1 MDLVFKE
8 TSFFTKQIKD
18 LLTDDE
24 YKEFQQHLVE
34 KPTAG
39 PVIKDTG
46 GCRKVRW
53 ALQNNGGKSGGMRAI
68 YYWIKDEHQIFLLL
82 AYEKSSQDSLSDKQK
97 KVLKKLVR
105 DELQLKEND
114 DG

>member
-1 MDLVFKE
+1 MDLVFVE
-8 TSFFTKQIKD
+8 TSIFTKQINE
-18 LLTDDE
+18 LLSDEE
-24 YKEFQQHLVE
+24 YKELQQHLVE
-34 KPTAG
+34 TPTAG

-53 ALQNNGGKSGGMRAI
+53 AMQNNGGKSGGLRVI
-68 YYWIKDEHQIFLLL
+68 YYWIKDDHQIYMLL

-97 KVLKKLVR
+97 KTLKGIVR
-105 DELQLKEND
+105 AELQSKENE